1 MAGSRGGAPPGDRLL
16 ERPRAYSNADGSAG
30 RTHGYGGAGHPHAYA
45 SAGHPH
51 ACASAD
57 GRADRHARSRYSNA

>member
-1 MAGSRGGAPPGDRLL
+1 MAGSRGGAPPGARLL

-30 RTHGYGGAGHPHAYA
+30 RTHGYGGAGHAHAY
-45 SAGHPH
+45 
-51 ACASAD
+51 ASAD

>member
-1 MAGSRGGAPPGDRLL
+1 MAGSCGGAPPGARLI

-30 RTHGYGGAGHPHAYA
+30 RTHGYGGSGHPHAYA
-45 SAGHPH
+45 SASHSH
-51 ACASAD
+51 ACAD